1 MKKTIF
7 CILLILM
14 FFVAKDNSI
23 FAQNKFKIGSISLSD
38 TIIGGLHYLKIN
50 AGIRPITIFNES
62 DTNRIGDIILKDS
75 LGNLVIGAN
84 TIINGSLKFT
94 NTDLT
99 LDDINVTQINFGDS
113 LQMYKQ
119 PYSDILNPNRLV
131 INNTYFNSSM
141 LINLL
146 GADIENMF
154 KIKIGT
160 GSDTASL
167 TLDNKNLDLKFLGNR
182 FYINGSIINP
192 LDIVH
197 KNDTN
202 TFYGLNTFMDNLY
215 ARNDVTVGTPPSPA
229 NILVYGNI
237 EIQGGNID
245 APTINLNGVD
255 INTAGTLTN
264 VAYKNLANTFTLSQT
279 FDSSAIFN
287 RSISIATDSIGTGT
301 NYTMTSLNNVL
312 LVNLGATNDTITLSA
327 DRNGVEYT
335 IILLNTSGG
344 SVVVIGEGGNKI
356 DADNEKIINTAF
368 TGKTYVYR
376 NYIWYTKTTI

>member
-113 LQMYKQ
+113 LQMYKV
-119 PYSDILNPNRLV
+119 PFSDMLTPNRLI
-131 INNTYFNSSM
+131 INSTYFNSSM
-141 LINLL
+141 LISLL
-146 GADIENMF
+146 GADVNNIF
-154 KIKIGT
+154 KVKIGT

-167 TLDNKNLDLKFLGNR
+167 TLDNKNLDLKFLGNK
-182 FYINGSIINP
+182 FYVNGSIINP

-255 INTAGTLTN
+255 INTTGTLTN
-264 VAYKNLANTFTLSQT
+264 VAYKNLANTFTLPQT
-279 FDSSAIFN
+279 FDTSASFN
-287 RSISIATDSIGTGT
+287 RSVSFAIDSVGDGVSEYI
-301 NYTMTSLNNVL
+301 MTSLNNMLIVSL
-312 LVNLGATNDTITLSA
+312 AIDPITVILSA
-327 DRNGVEYT
+327 DRNGVEY
-335 IILLNTSGG
+335 IISLVATSGG
-344 SVVVIGEGGNKI
+344 TVIVQPI
-356 DADNEKIINTAF
+356 DGDIINGMESDLLDTINE
-368 TGKTYVYR
+368 TKTYVYR
-376 NYIWYTKTTI
+376 NNVWYIKSN